1 MVHFGQGNLIKD
13 EKQGKYDMPKDMFY
27 EDFDLIEEINSNSE
41 DSLVSIWDTDE
52 IVAIR
57 LMMED
62 MMRPYFYEF
71 TSRAD
76 ELMALAMAMAN
87 ESNDKTD
94 AVIAR
99 ADAVIAEANEQI
111 AEANEQIARSN
122 EQISEAEEQHKQIK
136 EQIKEIKEDHKQID
150 ERLKKLEL
158 KNSQKK
164 QKNSIETDGFL
175 KFIKEIINIIIS
187 SFYIKNESRSKNET
201 NDILTSRTAM
211 SSEEVSKMDL
221 SFQSPLFNKSNKHTE
236 ELENEVKIVDDN
248 LWKKKHIKTLKLNY
262 PNASPKLLIDIIE
275 IIENATNSLIE
286 LNLNF
291 INFISNYLNI
301 EIKSSLSSSYPVS
314 RDQNMRLVELCK
326 STNSNMYLSGPAARS
341 YLSVEIFESEDITV
355 KWFDFD
361 EKKQYPQ
368 RGSDFIPYLSILDLI
383 LNNGQ
388 LYAESYVKSQFN
400 VSS

>member
-1 MVHFGQGNLIKD
+1 L
-13 EKQGKYDMPKDMFY
+13 KQ
-27 EDFDLIEEINSNSE
+27 
-41 DSLVSIWDTDE
+41 
-52 IVAIR
+52 
-57 LMMED
+57 
-62 MMRPYFYEF
+62 
-71 TSRAD
+71 
-76 ELMALAMAMAN
+76 
-87 ESNDKTD
+87 DKTLLIIQPSYIPWIGFFSMMNIVD
-94 AVIAR
+94 SVIFLDDVQFDKGGWR
-99 ADAVIAEANEQI
+99 NRNRVRNLDGSLWLTVPIIQ
-111 AEANEQIARSN
+111 SGLV
-122 EQISEAEEQHKQIK
+122 
-136 EQIKEIKEDHKQID
+136 D
-150 ERLKKLEL
+150 KL
-158 KNSQKK
+158 
-164 QKNSIETDGFL
+164 I
-175 KFIKEIINIIIS
+175 
-187 SFYIKNESRSKNET
+187 
-201 NDILTSRTAM
+201 
-211 SSEEVSKMDL
+211 
-221 SFQSPLFNKSNKHTE
+221 
-236 ELENEVKIVDDN
+236 NEVKIVDDN

-341 YLSVEIFESEDITV
+341 YLSVEIFESADITV

>member
-1 MVHFGQGNLIKD
+1 
-13 EKQGKYDMPKDMFY
+13 MFY

-236 ELENEVKIVDDN
+236 ELENEVKIVDN
-248 LWKKKHIKTLKLNY
+248 KIK
-262 PNASPKLLIDIIE
+262 
-275 IIENATNSLIE
+275 
-286 LNLNF
+286 
-291 INFISNYLNI
+291 
-301 EIKSSLSSSYPVS
+301 
-314 RDQNMRLVELCK
+314 
-326 STNSNMYLSGPAARS
+326 
-341 YLSVEIFESEDITV
+341 
-355 KWFDFD
+355 
-361 EKKQYPQ
+361 
-368 RGSDFIPYLSILDLI
+368 
-383 LNNGQ
+383 
-388 LYAESYVKSQFN
+388 VKSY
-400 VSS
+400 